1 MLLHRRSL
9 GVRVRLV
16 FLTLAAMLPL
26 VALAGFGIVNAVDNQ
41 RTEVRRTVI
50 ERTEALLAAVDDE
63 INDAQAVLRVLA
75 LSPSLL
81 SGDLEAF
88 DKHMRAALDPS
99 ELAIVLH
106 DDAAQQLVST
116 NRPFGTPLPRQ
127 TASEMLD
134 RVVATGK
141 PQVSDLIIGAVLRR
155 PIVTVGVPVFREGR
169 VFYVLA
175 MALDPRRL
183 SYVLQRQN
191 QPPKWTVA
199 IFDRKGITVAR
210 NKELERFLG
219 VAAAPILL
227 DHMNRDAADDW
238 FANVTKDG
246 EPVYSTFRRSAVTGW
261 EVAIGVPR
269 KAVDGPLRTAQFTAF
284 GGGAAVVAVSLVLAW
299 WLGRAIRRPVA
310 ALMISARALGAGSRP
325 EVRIRGVRELEEV
338 GEALRISADELEQ
351 RAGARAAAEAALRE
365 SEERFRT
372 LADTL
377 PQLVWTCLPNGE
389 CDYLSRQFRSYTGL
403 SKTDQTNIEWQRDLI
418 HPDDRERT
426 AECWRAAATGSSEYD
441 LEHRIRGGAGTHRWF
456 KTRGTPLRDETGHIV
471 KWFGTSTDIEDIV
484 MAREALTRSRDELS
498 MAVAERT
505 RELAEANAHLTQE
518 ILAREKTQAALI
530 QSQKMEAVGQ
540 LTGGIAHDFNNLLTV
555 ILGNLHLLERNLPLS
570 EARLRGYAQAAGRGA
585 ERAATLTHRLLAFAR
600 RQPLAPRSIDLN
612 RLVTG
617 TSELL
622 RRTLGEN
629 IALETVLAGG
639 LWRTRVDP
647 NELENALLN
656 LVLNARDAMQGTGR
670 LTIETANVHL
680 DENYAA
686 AHDELTPG
694 QYAMLAVTDTGSG
707 MSEEVRAAAFEPF
720 FTTKGESGGSG
731 LGLSMVYGF
740 VKQSSGHITIYS
752 ELGRGTTI
760 KLYLPRLTT
769 QEAEVFAE
777 TTTPRAPRAD
787 ARECILV
794 VEDEDDVRAYSA
806 GLLEE
811 LGYEVV
817 AAANAAAALRVLETQ
832 SIDLL
837 FADVGLPGL
846 NGRELADRARQRHPD
861 LAVLLTTGY
870 AKNAIV
876 HNGVLDSDVE
886 LISKPFSPDAL
897 AHSIRRILDAR
908 DDRTSRA

>member
-1 MLLHRRSL
+1 MFSHRHSL
-9 GVRVRLV
+9 GVRARLV
-16 FLTLAAMLPL
+16 ILTLATMLPL
-26 VALAGFGIVNAVDNQ
+26 VLLAGFGIVNAVDNQ
-41 RTEVRRTVI
+41 GAQVRRTVI
-50 ERTEALLAAVDDE
+50 QRTEALLAAVDDE

-75 LSPSLL
+75 LSPSLQ

-88 DKHMRAALDPS
+88 DKHMRAALDPTS

-127 TASEMLD
+127 PASEMLD

-175 MALDPRRL
+175 MALAPTRL
-183 SYVLQRQN
+183 STVLQRQA
-191 QPPKWTVA
+191 QPPEWTVA
-199 IFDRKGITVAR
+199 IFDRKGNTVAR

-227 DHMNRDAADDW
+227 DHMNRHDADDW
-238 FANVTKDG
+238 FPNVTKDG
-246 EPVYSTFRRSAVTGW
+246 AEVYSTFRRSAVTGW
-261 EVAIGVPR
+261 VVAIGVPR
-269 KAVDGPLRTAQFTAF
+269 EAVDAPLRTAQFTAF
-284 GGGAAVVAVSLVLAW
+284 GGGAAVVVLSLVLAW

-325 EVRIRGVRELEEV
+325 DVRIRGVRELEEV
-338 GEALRISADELEQ
+338 GEALRISAD
-351 RAGARAAAEAALRE
+351 
-365 SEERFRT
+365 
-372 LADTL
+372 
-377 PQLVWTCLPNGE
+377 
-389 CDYLSRQFRSYTGL
+389 
-403 SKTDQTNIEWQRDLI
+403 
-418 HPDDRERT
+418 
-426 AECWRAAATGSSEYD
+426 
-441 LEHRIRGGAGTHRWF
+441 
-456 KTRGTPLRDETGHIV
+456 
-471 KWFGTSTDIEDIV
+471 DIV
-484 MAREALTRSRDELS
+484 MAREVLTRSRDELTT
-498 MAVAERT
+498 AVAERT
-505 RELAEANAHLTQE
+505 RELAEANAHLTEE
-518 ILAREKTQAALI
+518 IHAREETQAALI

-555 ILGNLHLLERNLPLS
+555 ILGNLRLLERNLPLA
-570 EARLRGYAQAAGRGA
+570 EARLRRYAQAAGRGA

-600 RQPLAPRSIDLN
+600 QQPLAPRSIDLN

-639 LWRTRVDP
+639 LWPTRADP

-656 LVLNARDAMQGTGR
+656 LVLNARDAMQGIGR
-670 LTIETANVHL
+670 LTIETANMHL

-686 AHDELTPG
+686 GHDEVSPG
-694 QYAMLAVTDTGSG
+694 QYVMLAITDTGRG
-707 MSEEVRAAAFEPF
+707 MTEEVRAAAFEPF

-740 VKQSSGHITIYS
+740 VKQSSGHISIYS
-752 ELGRGTTI
+752 ELGHGTTI

-769 QEAEVFAE
+769 PEAEVFPE
-777 TTTPRAPRAD
+777 LTAPRTPHA
-787 ARECILV
+787 AMHECILV
-794 VEDEDDVRAYSA
+794 VEDEADVRDYSA

-817 AAANAAAALRVLETQ
+817 AVADAAAALRVLESQ
-832 SIDLL
+832 SVDLL

-846 NGRELADRARQRHPD
+846 NGRELADRARQSHPD

-897 AHSIRRILDAR
+897 AHNIRRILDAHH
-908 DDRTSRA
+908 DRPSEA

>member
-1 MLLHRRSL
+1 MFLHRRSL
-9 GVRVRLV
+9 GVRARLV
-16 FLTLAAMLPL
+16 ILTLATMLPL
-26 VALAGFGIVNAVDNQ
+26 VALAGFGIVNAVDNERAQ
-41 RTEVRRTVI
+41 VRRTVI
-50 ERTEALLAAVDDE
+50 QRTEALLAAVDDE
-63 INDAQAVLRVLA
+63 IKDAQAVLGVLA
-75 LSPSLL
+75 VSPSLQR
-81 SGDLEAF
+81 GDLEAF
-88 DKHMRAALDPS
+88 DKHMRAALDPN
-99 ELAIVLH
+99 ELSIVLH

-116 NRPFGTPLPRQ
+116 NRPFGSPLPRQ
-127 TASEMLD
+127 PASEMLD

-169 VFYVLA
+169 VFYVLG
-175 MALDPRRL
+175 MALAPARL
-183 SYVLQRQN
+183 SSVLQRQV
-191 QPPKWTVA
+191 QPPEWTVA
-199 IFDRKGITVAR
+199 IFDRKGNTVAR

-227 DHMNRDAADDW
+227 DHMNRHDADDW
-238 FANVTKDG
+238 FPNVTKDG
-246 EPVYSTFRRSAVTGW
+246 TAVYSTFRRSVVTGW

-269 KAVDGPLRTAQFTAF
+269 EAVDAPLRTAEFTAF
-284 GGGAAVVAVSLVLAW
+284 GGGAAVVALSLVLAW

-310 ALMISARALGAGSRP
+310 ALMASARALGAGSWTDVP
-325 EVRIRGVRELEEV
+325 IGGVRELEEV

-351 RAGARAAAEAALRE
+351 RAQARAAAETALRE

-377 PQLVWTCLPNGE
+377 PQLVWTCLPGGE
-389 CDYLSRQFRSYTGL
+389 CDYLSRQFRTYTGI
-403 SKTDQTNIEWQRDLI
+403 SETYQPDAEWQQDLI

-441 LEHRIRGGAGTHRWF
+441 IEHRIRGRDGTHRWF
-456 KTRGTPLRDETGHIV
+456 KTRATPLRNETGHIV
-471 KWFGTSTDIEDIV
+471 KWFGASTDIEDIV
-484 MAREALTRSRDELS
+484 MARETLTRSRDELS
-498 MAVAERT
+498 TAVAERT
-505 RELAEANAHLTQE
+505 RELAAANAHLTEE
-518 ILAREKTQAALI
+518 IHAREETQAALI

-555 ILGNLHLLERNLPLS
+555 ILGNLRLLERNLPLT

-600 RQPLAPRSIDLN
+600 QQPLAPRSIDLN

-639 LWRTRVDP
+639 LWPTRADP

-686 AHDELTPG
+686 GHDEVSPG
-694 QYAMLAVTDTGSG
+694 QYVMLAITDTGSG
-707 MSEEVRAAAFEPF
+707 MTEEVRAAAFEPF
-720 FTTKGESGGSG
+720 YTTKGVSGGSG

-740 VKQSSGHITIYS
+740 VKQSGGHIKIYS
-752 ELGRGTTI
+752 ELGQGTTI

-769 QEAEVFAE
+769 AEAEVFAE
-777 TTTPRAPRAD
+777 ITAPRTPRATM
-787 ARECILV
+787 RECILV
-794 VEDEDDVRAYSA
+794 VEDEADVRDYSA

-811 LGYEVV
+811 LGYEVF
-817 AAANAAAALRVLETQ
+817 AAADAAAALRVLETQ
-832 SIDLL
+832 SVDLL

-846 NGRELADRARQRHPD
+846 NGRELANRARQNHPD

-897 AHSIRRILDAR
+897 AHNIRRILDAR
-908 DDRTSRA
+908 HDRRSQA